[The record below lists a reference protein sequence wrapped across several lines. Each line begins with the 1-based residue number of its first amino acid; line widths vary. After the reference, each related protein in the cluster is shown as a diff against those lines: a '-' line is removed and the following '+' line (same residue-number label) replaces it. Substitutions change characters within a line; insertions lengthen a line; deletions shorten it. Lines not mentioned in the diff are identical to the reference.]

1 MDDRRLRDAV
11 QIVTRQDDLVIVPS
25 QPGARPLPRA
35 LALADRSIGWAV
47 EVPAGATVA
56 LASDMPM
63 LVAGRHLGR
72 PTPSCPV
79 PATLRSVPAT
89 VIVGAQWGD
98 EGKGK
103 IVDLLAQES
112 DLVCR
117 YQGGPNA
124 GHTIVAGGETYRIRQ
139 IPSGIVAGK
148 RSAIG
153 AGCVVDPNVLIAEL
167 DELEARGHRT
177 EGLVFV
183 SGNAHLVMPWH
194 VALDGA
200 RERRLG
206 RLQIGTTRRGI
217 GPAYADKATRIGIRV
232 QDLLDPKILRQKLE
246 LAVTEKNVWLER
258 VYGLEPFDL
267 EEVVASSL
275 AHAERLRPYVADTS
289 LLVHRALLAGERV
302 LFEGAQGTLLDLDH
316 GTYPFVTSSSP
327 IAAGAAVSFG
337 IGPNRIE
344 EVVGVAKAYVTRVGE
359 GPFPSEIEG
368 PEHERV
374 RELGREFGT
383 VTGRERRCGWLD
395 LVALRFAVRVNGIT
409 SLALTKLDV
418 LSGFDELPV
427 CVRYRL
433 PNGQETEEFPSHQ
446 SDFHHCRPVFER
458 LPGWGEEIGD
468 TLPPAAQEYVRF
480 VEQDLGVPVTLVGT
494 GAARERVLA
503 LA

>member
-1 MDDRRLRDAV
+1 M
-11 QIVTRQDDLVIVPS
+11 
-25 QPGARPLPRA
+25 
-35 LALADRSIGWAV
+35 
-47 EVPAGATVA
+47 
-56 LASDMPM
+56 
-63 LVAGRHLGR
+63 
-72 PTPSCPV
+72 
-79 PATLRSVPAT
+79 PAT

-124 GHTIVAGGETYRIRQ
+124 GHTIVVDGETYKIRQ
-139 IPSGIVAGK
+139 IPSGIIARK
-148 RSAIG
+148 PSAIG
-153 AGCVVDPNVLIAEL
+153 AGCVVDPGVLTSEL
-167 DELEARGHRT
+167 DELAARGHRT
-177 EGLVFV
+177 EGLLHV

-206 RLQIGTTRRGI
+206 RLQVGTTRRGI
-217 GPAYADKATRIGIRV
+217 GPAYADKATRIGIRI

-246 LAVTEKNVWLER
+246 LAVAEKNVWLER
-258 VYGLEPFDL
+258 VYELEPFDV
-267 EEVVASSL
+267 EEIVVTHL
-275 AHAERLRPYVADTS
+275 AHAERLGPYVADTS
-289 LLVHRALLAGERV
+289 LLVDRALRASERV

-337 IGPNRIE
+337 IGPQRID

-374 RELGREFGT
+374 RELGHEFGT
-383 VTGRERRCGWLD
+383 VTGRQRRCGWLD

-418 LSGFDELPV
+418 LSEFRELPV

-433 PNGQETEEFPSHQ
+433 PDGSETEEFPAHQ

-458 LPGWGEEIGD
+458 LAGWESEIEEV
-468 TLPPAAQEYVRF
+468 LPPAAQGYVSF
-480 VEQDLGVPVTLVGT
+480 VERALGVPVTLVGT
-494 GAARERVLA
+494 GASRERVLA
-503 LA
+503 LR

>member
-1 MDDRRLRDAV
+1 M
-11 QIVTRQDDLVIVPS
+11 
-25 QPGARPLPRA
+25 
-35 LALADRSIGWAV
+35 
-47 EVPAGATVA
+47 
-56 LASDMPM
+56 
-63 LVAGRHLGR
+63 
-72 PTPSCPV
+72 
-79 PATLRSVPAT
+79 PAT

-103 IVDLLAQES
+103 IVDLLAQDS

-124 GHTIVAGGETYRIRQ
+124 GHTIVVSGETYKIRQ

-153 AGCVVDPNVLIAEL
+153 AGCVVDPGVLVSEL
-167 DELEARGHRT
+167 DDLESRGHRT
-177 EGLVFV
+177 DGVLFV

-232 QDLLDPKILRQKLE
+232 QDLLDAKILRQKLE
-246 LAVTEKNVWLER
+246 LAVEEKNVWLER
-258 VYGLEPFDL
+258 VYDLEPHDV
-267 EEVVASSL
+267 EEVVASQL
-275 AHAERLRPYVADTS
+275 RLAERLAPYVADTS
-289 LLVHRALLAGERV
+289 LLVHRALKSGERV

-337 IGPNRIE
+337 IGPNRID
-344 EVVGVAKAYVTRVGE
+344 EVLGVAKAYVTRVGE

-368 PEHERV
+368 PANERV
-374 RELGREFGT
+374 REIGQEFGT
-383 VTGRERRCGWLD
+383 VTGRDRRCGWLD

-418 LSGFDELPV
+418 LSEFAELPV
-427 CVRYRL
+427 CVRYAL
-433 PNGQETEEFPSHQ
+433 PDGAETEEFPSHQ
-446 SDFHHCRPVFER
+446 SDFHHCQPVFET
-458 LPGWGEEIGD
+458 LSGWQEEIAE
-468 TLPPAAQEYVRF
+468 TLPRAAQSYVSF
-480 VEQDLGVPVTLVGT
+480 VERALEVPVTLVGT

-503 LA
+503 LE

>member
-1 MDDRRLRDAV
+1 M
-11 QIVTRQDDLVIVPS
+11 
-25 QPGARPLPRA
+25 
-35 LALADRSIGWAV
+35 
-47 EVPAGATVA
+47 
-56 LASDMPM
+56 
-63 LVAGRHLGR
+63 
-72 PTPSCPV
+72 
-79 PATLRSVPAT
+79 PAT

-103 IVDLLAQES
+103 IVDLLAQGS

-124 GHTIVAGGETYRIRQ
+124 GHTIVVDGETYKIRQ

-153 AGCVVDPNVLIAEL
+153 AGCVVDPGVLVDEL
-167 DELEARGHRT
+167 DELEGRGHRT
-177 EGLVFV
+177 DGLLFV

-246 LAVTEKNVWLER
+246 LAVAEKNVWLER
-258 VYGLEPFDL
+258 VYDLEPFDV
-267 EEVVASSL
+267 EEVVE
-275 AHAERLRPYVADTS
+275 AHLVHARRLGPYVADTS
-289 LLVHRALLAGERV
+289 LLVDRALDAGERV

-337 IGPNRIE
+337 FGPSRIDG
-344 EVVGVAKAYVTRVGE
+344 VLGVAKAYVTRVGE

-368 PEHERV
+368 PDHDRV
-374 RELGREFGT
+374 RELGQEFGT

-418 LSGFDELPV
+418 LSAFAELPV

-433 PNGQETEEFPSHQ
+433 EDGTETADFPAHQ

-458 LPGWGEEIGD
+458 LPGWESEIGHE
-468 TLPPAAQEYVRF
+468 LPAAAHGYVSF
-480 VEQDLGVPVTLVGT
+480 VEDALGVPVTLVGT
-494 GAARERVLA
+494 GAAREHVLSLGTSRCGA
-503 LA
+503 

>member
-1 MDDRRLRDAV
+1 
-11 QIVTRQDDLVIVPS
+11 
-25 QPGARPLPRA
+25 
-35 LALADRSIGWAV
+35 
-47 EVPAGATVA
+47 
-56 LASDMPM
+56 M
-63 LVAGRHLGR
+63 LH
-72 PTPSCPV
+72 
-79 PATLRSVPAT
+79 VPAT

-103 IVDLLAQES
+103 IVDLLAADS

-124 GHTIVAGGETYRIRQ
+124 GHTIVVGDETYKIRQ
-139 IPSGIVAGK
+139 IPSGIVQGRA
-148 RSAIG
+148 SVIG
-153 AGCVVDPNVLIAEL
+153 AGCVVDPAVVIGEL
-167 DELEARGHRT
+167 DDLEGRGHET

-183 SGNAHLVMPWH
+183 SGNAHLIMPWH

-232 QDLLDPKILRQKLE
+232 QDLLDPKILEQKIE
-246 LAVTEKNVWLER
+246 LAVAEKNVWLER
-258 VYGLEPFDL
+258 VYGLEPMDAPD
-267 EEVVASSL
+267 VVAATL
-275 AHAERLRPYVADTS
+275 GYAERLAPYIADTS
-289 LLVHRALLAGERV
+289 LLVDRALRDGKRV

-337 IGPNRIE
+337 IGPNRID
-344 EVVGVAKAYVTRVGE
+344 EVLGVTKAYVTRVGE

-368 PEHERV
+368 PAQDEV
-374 RELGREFGT
+374 RELGAEFGT
-383 VTGRERRCGWLD
+383 VTGRDRRCGWLD

-418 LSGFDELPV
+418 LSSFAEIPV

-433 PNGQETEEFPSHQ
+433 PGGTETDEFPSHQ
-446 SDFHHCRPVFER
+446 SDFHHCAPVFES
-458 LPGWGEEIGD
+458 LPGWQCELDGD
-468 TLPPAAQEYVRF
+468 DLPAAARGYVEF
-480 VEQDLGVPVTLVGT
+480 VGTALGVPVDLVGT
-494 GAARERVLA
+494 GAGREAVLTLRDVTA
-503 LA
+503 

>member
-1 MDDRRLRDAV
+1 
-11 QIVTRQDDLVIVPS
+11 
-25 QPGARPLPRA
+25 
-35 LALADRSIGWAV
+35 
-47 EVPAGATVA
+47 
-56 LASDMPM
+56 
-63 LVAGRHLGR
+63 
-72 PTPSCPV
+72 
-79 PATLRSVPAT
+79 

-103 IVDLLAQES
+103 IVDLLAQDS

-124 GHTIVAGGETYRIRQ
+124 GHTIVVDGETYKIRQ
-139 IPSGIVAGK
+139 IPSGLIAGK

-153 AGCVVDPNVLIAEL
+153 SGCVVDPSVLVAEL
-167 DELEARGHRT
+167 DDLEDRGHPT
-177 EGLVFV
+177 AGVLFV
-183 SGNAHLVMPWH
+183 SGNAHLIMPWH

-206 RLQIGTTRRGI
+206 NLQIGTTRRGI

-246 LAVTEKNVWLER
+246 LAVAEKNVWLER
-258 VYGLEPFDL
+258 VYELEPFDL
-267 EEVVASSL
+267 EETVAIHL
-275 AHAERLRPYVADTS
+275 AYAERLGPYVADTS
-289 LLVHRALLAGERV
+289 LLVDRALAVGERV

-337 IGPNRIE
+337 IGPQRIE
-344 EVVGVAKAYVTRVGE
+344 EVIGVAKAYVTRVGE

-368 PEHERV
+368 PDHDRV
-374 RELGREFGT
+374 RELGQEFGT

-418 LSGFDELPV
+418 LSEFRELPV
-427 CVRYRL
+427 CVRYLL
-433 PNGQETEEFPSHQ
+433 PDGSETDDFPAHQ

-458 LPGWGEEIGD
+458 LPGWSSEIGSD
-468 TLPPAAQEYVRF
+468 GLPSAARGYVSF
-480 VEQDLGVPVTLVGT
+480 VEAALGVPVTLVGT
-494 GAARERVLA
+494 GASRDRVLA
-503 LA
+503 LG

>member
-1 MDDRRLRDAV
+1 
-11 QIVTRQDDLVIVPS
+11 
-25 QPGARPLPRA
+25 
-35 LALADRSIGWAV
+35 
-47 EVPAGATVA
+47 
-56 LASDMPM
+56 
-63 LVAGRHLGR
+63 
-72 PTPSCPV
+72 
-79 PATLRSVPAT
+79 VPAT

-103 IVDLLAQES
+103 IVDLLAQQS

-124 GHTIVAGGETYRIRQ
+124 GHTIVVEGETYKIRQ
-139 IPSGIVAGK
+139 IPSGIVTGR

-153 AGCVVDPNVLIAEL
+153 AGCVVDPTVLIDEL
-167 DELEARGHRT
+167 DDLESRGHRT
-177 EGLVFV
+177 RDVLFL
-183 SGNAHLVMPWH
+183 SGNAHLIMPWH

-246 LAVTEKNVWLER
+246 LAVAEKNVWLER
-258 VYGLEPFDL
+258 VYQLEPFGVEDVVSTHL
-267 EEVVASSL
+267 EL
-275 AHAERLRPYVADTS
+275 AERLGPYVADTS
-289 LLVHRALLAGERV
+289 LLVDQALTAGEHV

-337 IGPNRIE
+337 IGPNRID

-368 PEHERV
+368 ADHERV
-374 RELGREFGT
+374 RQLGHEFGT

-418 LSGFDELPV
+418 LSGFPELPV
-427 CVRYRL
+427 CVRYLL
-433 PNGQETEEFPSHQ
+433 PGGGETEHFPAHQ
-446 SDFHHCRPVFER
+446 SDFHHCRPVFETLRGWDEVIGDHR
-458 LPGWGEEIGD
+458 LPGM
-468 TLPPAAQEYVRF
+468 ASEYVAF
-480 VEQDLGVPVTLVGT
+480 VERALDVPVTLVGT
-494 GAARERVLA
+494 GAARERVLV
-503 LA
+503 LR